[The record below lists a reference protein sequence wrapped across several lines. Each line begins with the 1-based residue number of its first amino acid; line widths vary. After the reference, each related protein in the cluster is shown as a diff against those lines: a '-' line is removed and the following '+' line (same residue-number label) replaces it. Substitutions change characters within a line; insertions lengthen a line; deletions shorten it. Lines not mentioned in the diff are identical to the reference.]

1 MVEECVIRLT
11 IIVIVFRV
19 FSSFSHVF
27 GIPLVL
33 FSLLKI
39 GDSGGEKSTKSGEI
53 VNENK
58 GL

>member
-11 IIVIVFRV
+11 IIVIFFRV

-39 GDSGGEKSTKSGEI
+39 GDSGGEKSTFSRAI

-58 GL
+58 G